1 VATRTDLQV
10 PANPIRLNRNRD
22 FQKLWTAQSI
32 SVFGS
37 QVSELAIPL
46 AAAIILKVDPF
57 AFAMLGTVEFLPFI
71 LFTLP
76 AGAWVDRLPR
86 RPILILGDLGRAVV
100 LSTIPLAY
108 IFDSLTIWQLYV
120 VGFVTGTL
128 TVFFD
133 VANQSYL
140 PAIVERDQ
148 LVEGNAKLQVSQS
161 AAEIAGPGIAG
172 YLVSIVQTPFAILLD
187 ALSFVASAFFIFL
200 IRRPEP
206 PVVREVDDAGRP
218 KGSLVQEVRQGLGF
232 VLGDSSLRAI
242 AASSATFNLAS
253 YLLFSIFI
261 LYAVNELHLSAG
273 TIGIV
278 VTIGNTGALIGAV
291 LANRLA
297 RWLGLGPAM
306 IGAIF
311 IGSFVG
317 VLVVI
322 APPGDAAIPFLV
334 GSGLLGGFGRMV
346 YIINQVSY
354 RQAICPPRMQ
364 GRVAAT
370 NRFLVWGTIPIG
382 SVLSGILGSMIGL
395 HATIWVGA
403 ILFLLSPLFPLLS
416 PVRSLRVVPAQVD
429 DEGVAAPA

>member
-1 VATRTDLQV
+1 MSL
-10 PANPIRLNRNRD
+10 IRNHD
-22 FQKLWTAQSI
+22 FQKLWAAQSI

-37 QVSELAIPL
+37 QVSQLAIPL
-46 AAAIILKVDPF
+46 AAALILKVDPF

-86 RPILILGDLGRAVV
+86 RPILILGDLGRAGV

-108 IFDSLTIWQLYV
+108 LLGSLTIWQLYV

-161 AAEIAGPGIAG
+161 AAEIAGPGVAG
-172 YLVSIVQTPFAILLD
+172 YLVSIVRAPFAILAD
-187 ALSFVASAFFIFL
+187 ALSFIVSAGCIFL

-206 PVVREVDDAGRP
+206 PVVRAADDAGRP
-218 KGSLVQEVRQGLGF
+218 KDSLVREVRQGLGF
-232 VLGDSSLRAI
+232 VLGNPSLRAI

-253 YLLFSIFI
+253 YITFSIFI
-261 LYAVNELHLSAG
+261 LYAVSELHLAAA

-278 VTIGNTGALIGAV
+278 AAIGNSGALLGAI

-297 RWLGLGPAM
+297 RWLGLGPTI
-306 IGAIF
+306 IGAIL

-317 VLVVI
+317 ILVAI
-322 APPGDAAIPFLV
+322 APPGDAAIPFLI
-334 GSGLLGGFGRMV
+334 GSGLAGGFGRMV
-346 YIINQVSY
+346 YLINQVSY
-354 RQAICPPRMQ
+354 RQAICPPRML

-382 SVLSGILGSMIGL
+382 SILSGILGSAIGL
-395 HATIWVGA
+395 HNTIWVGS
-403 ILFLLSPLFPLLS
+403 ILFLTSSIYPLAS
-416 PVRSLRVVPAQVD
+416 PVRSLRVVPARVD
-429 DEGVAAPA
+429 DDEVAAAA